1 MTKKGIKLSLI
12 NLKLSLL
19 ILSQPY
25 VEESMKEKGRLM
37 EAGKS
42 LQLDV
47 ESGSDGLELVMSKE
61 KPRGIH
67 TKW

>member
-19 ILSQPY
+19 ILSQLY

>member
-25 VEESMKEKGRLM
+25 VDESMKEKGRLM